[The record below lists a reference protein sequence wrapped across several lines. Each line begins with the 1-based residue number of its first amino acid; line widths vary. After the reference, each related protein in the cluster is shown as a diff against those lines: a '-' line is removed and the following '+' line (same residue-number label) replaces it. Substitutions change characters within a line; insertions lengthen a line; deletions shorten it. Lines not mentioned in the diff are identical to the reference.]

1 MSSFQT
7 EPNAIASL
15 PACRDSPST
24 RPSLSSLREAATLLF
39 CWVRRAHRTKMPEIA
54 PLVALEC
61 HSGGA
66 EGLERHKRALPG
78 KVGKDSALDYRR
90 CYSILVYRVSLFR
103 GNHPEKGELRPLQI
117 NRACSSRASATIGR
131 LPRRRQLLRPQREAC

>member
-15 PACRDSPST
+15 PACRDSPSI

-78 KVGKDSALDYRR
+78 KVGKASALDYRR

-117 NRACSSRASATIGR
+117 NRACSRAFPVNVFRRIR
-131 LPRRRQLLRPQREAC
+131 IRRRIRGSRRT